1 MVTLHAQM
9 VEGAHAGFLERIAD
23 TYVILADLRNS
34 PGVTPRRALK
44 WWVNWL
50 WSEKPASA
58 ATSAR
63 DTSVPACRSCL
74 ARSTRRAMTNW
85 CGGSPV
91 AALNCRAKW

>member
-1 MVTLHAQM
+1 MVNLHAQM
-9 VEGAHAGFLERIAD
+9 IEGSRAGFLERFAD
-23 TYVILADLRNS
+23 TYAILADLRNS
-34 PGVTPRRALK
+34 PGVTPRRVLK
-44 WWVNWL
+44 WWENWL
-50 WSEKPASA
+50 WSVKPARA

-74 ARSTRRAMTNW
+74 ARSTRRATTYR